1 MAGLLSPLFSQVQIE
16 EAYSSVL
23 PISGTII
30 IIIIIIIISSS
41 SSSSSTESG
50 NADAQMQTMIKE
62 RTVKF

>member
-1 MAGLLSPLFSQVQIE
+1 MAGLLSPLFSQVQI